1 MTGVQTCALP
11 ISCAMKE
18 QRYSDHEIIYMQVRL
33 YHLACEK
40 WDATPKE
47 ILAIFKKNNLF
58 LKIKECYDSFHLYGD
73 EGVLEDLFQ
82 MIEGE
87 KPKWKTK

>member
-1 MTGVQTCALP
+1 
-11 ISCAMKE
+11 MKE

-33 YHLACEK
+33 YHLSFEK
-40 WDATPKE
+40 CDSTPKE

>member
-1 MTGVQTCALP
+1 
-11 ISCAMKE
+11 MKE

-47 ILAIFKKNNLF
+47 ILAIFK
-58 LKIKECYDSFHLYGD
+58 E
-73 EGVLEDLFQ
+73 
-82 MIEGE
+82 M
-87 KPKWKTK
+87 

>member
-1 MTGVQTCALP
+1 
-11 ISCAMKE
+11 MKE

-58 LKIKECYDSFHLYGD
+58 LKIKECYDSFHLYG
-73 EGVLEDLFQ
+73 ECE
-82 MIEGE
+82 IIWATRE
-87 KPKWKTK
+87 KPDFMRVYAA

>member
-1 MTGVQTCALP
+1 
-11 ISCAMKE
+11 MKE

-47 ILAIFKKNNLF
+47 ILAIFKKNNLLNRILNCAVAIEISVKAF
-58 LKIKECYDSFHLYGD
+58 TSHLLTFKHDDLLKHL
-73 EGVLEDLFQ
+73 
-82 MIEGE
+82 
-87 KPKWKTK
+87 

>member
-1 MTGVQTCALP
+1 MWYNTSAERRA
-11 ISCAMKE
+11 CAMKE

-47 ILAIFKKNNLF
+47 ILAIFKKSNLF
-58 LKIKECYDSFHLYGD
+58 LKIKECYDSFHLYSD

-82 MIEGE
+82 MIEGD